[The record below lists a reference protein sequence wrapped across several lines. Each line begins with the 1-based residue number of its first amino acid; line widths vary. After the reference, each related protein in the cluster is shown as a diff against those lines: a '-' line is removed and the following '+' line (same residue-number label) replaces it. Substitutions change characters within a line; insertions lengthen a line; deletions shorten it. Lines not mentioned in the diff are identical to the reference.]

1 MAQKKKK
8 KSSRGQ
14 NTPPINPVR
23 YMREKAR
30 NCPIDKCYLFSK
42 PGDEGMV
49 EVIVL
54 RQRPGG
60 KYIMGAFLVDKFCLG
75 VKNALWKHNLYE
87 EEVDDQIK
95 RLEFG
100 IGPAK
105 EITYDEAHCIIWG
118 SIDFARKGG
127 IEPHPDFGIAQ
138 YVIEPRDAEVE
149 NYPVT
154 FGHEGKHLLIEGPF
168 HREKQ
173 YIPILRKHLGDD
185 GFHYL
190 LSLGDDEP
198 MELGPTSEELLDEE
212 YADDNGEEFTEED
225 FEAQEQREMEEE
237 MDASFND
244 MPDFFSMMLDASEQ
258 VRKANEKRSKK

>member
-8 KSSRGQ
+8 KKNGG
-14 NTPPINPVR
+14 NNMPPINPVR

-30 NCPIDKCYLFSK
+30 NCPVYKCYLFQTA
-42 PGDEGMV
+42 GDEGMV
-49 EVIVL
+49 EVVVL
-54 RQRPGG
+54 RERPGG
-60 KYIMGAFLVDKFCLG
+60 KYIMGAFLIDKFCLG
-75 VKNALWKHNLYE
+75 VKDAMWNHSLFP
-87 EEVDDQIK
+87 EEVGENIE
-95 RLEFG
+95 RMEFG
-100 IGPAK
+100 LGPAK

-138 YVIEPRDAEVE
+138 YVIEPRDTEVK

-168 HREKQ
+168 YREKQ
-173 YIPILRKHLGDD
+173 YIPTLRKHLGED

-190 LSLGDDEP
+190 LTLGDDEP
-198 MELGPTSEELLDEE
+198 MDFDPTSEELLNEE
-212 YADDNGEEFTEED
+212 YADDNGEEFTEEQ
-225 FEAQEQREMEEE
+225 FEAQEEREMEEE
-237 MDASFND
+237 MNALDD

-258 VRKANEKRSKK
+258 VRKANEKKSKN